1 MLLKDEEYSDLQKQ
15 FIDLQ
20 TDSEGT
26 QRLVLSLKDLVA
38 EKYDIKAQKNISKE
52 KLEAYTT
59 VGGAPHLD
67 GGYTVFGRIVEG
79 LDVIDKIA
87 SVQIGQGNK
96 PLEDISMTV
105 KVEKISKKNITEKYG
120 YQYLEQ

>member
-1 MLLKDEEYSDLQKQ
+1 MVE
-15 FIDLQ
+15 
-20 TDSEGT
+20 
-26 QRLVLSLKDLVA
+26 
-38 EKYDIKAQKNISKE
+38 EKYGLKTQKLISKE
-52 KLEAYTT
+52 KLEAYTS

-87 SVQIGQGNK
+87 SVRIGQGNK
-96 PLEDISMTV
+96 PLEDIPMTF
-105 KVEKISKKNITEKYG
+105 KVEKISKKTITEKYG

>member
-20 TDSEGT
+20 TDPEGT
-26 QRLVLSLKDLVA
+26 QKLAFSLKDLVE
-38 EKYDIKAQKNISKE
+38 EKYGIKTQKLISKE
-52 KLEAYTT
+52 KLEAYTS